1 MTRVLFVDDDA
12 LVLAGLRRGLARER
26 GRWELH
32 FALGADAALQN
43 LAAQQF
49 DVIVTDMRM
58 PGCDGATLLT
68 RVQHD
73 YPDLCRVVLSGECG
87 TVEAS
92 AVANTAQAFLTKPC
106 EVETI
111 VETISRL
118 LEVRSTAP
126 DCARAL
132 VGGISSLPS
141 PPIVLQDLSAELM
154 NSNPDPARVTEIIE
168 HDVAI
173 AAKVLQLANS
183 AFYGLP
189 RRVTAIDT
197 AVHYMGINTIKDLAS
212 TAAVFRSFDSDPRS
226 HRVVAAVEARSNQ
239 IAEIAVRLAPAP
251 LRQAAHVAALLHDVG
266 LLVLNRHV
274 EHGNDCP
281 TLAPDALPE
290 PEAEMR
296 CFGTTHAEVGAYLL
310 SLWGIPEEICDAAR
324 THHDAVIPPGDQL
337 DLRHIT
343 HVAVALHTIALGGEV
358 GLDEAALQRLGVL
371 DAARR
376 VIAGDDT
383 KGSEE

>member
-26 GRWELH
+26 NRWELH
-32 FALGADAALQN
+32 FALGAEAALDN
-43 LAAQQF
+43 LEAQPF

-58 PGCDGATLLT
+58 PGCDGATLLA
-68 RVQHD
+68 RVQAD

-87 TVEAS
+87 TVESS

-106 EVETI
+106 EVDTI
-111 VETISRL
+111 VDTIARL
-118 LEVRSTAP
+118 LEVRGTAP
-126 DCARAL
+126 KCARAL

-141 PPIVLQDLSAELM
+141 PPSVLQELSAELM
-154 NSNPDPARVTEIIE
+154 NTNPDPARVTEIIE

-189 RRVTAIDT
+189 RRVTAIDS

-226 HRVVAAVEARSNQ
+226 HRVVASVEARSNQ
-239 IAEIAVRLAPAP
+239 IAEIAVRLAPSS

-266 LLVLNRHV
+266 VLVLTRHV
-274 EHGNDCP
+274 QHDQGCP
-281 TLAPDALPE
+281 ALDPDRAADLGGE
-290 PEAEMR
+290 LE
-296 CFGTTHAEVGAYLL
+296 CFGATHAEVGAYLL
-310 SLWGIPEEICDAAR
+310 SLWGIPDEICEAIR
-324 THHDAVIPPGDQL
+324 GHHGASIPPGDDL

-343 HVAVALHTIALGGEV
+343 HLAVALHAASLGADV
-358 GLDEAALQRLGVL
+358 RLDEAAMQRLGVL
-371 DAARR
+371 DSVRT
-376 VIAGDDT
+376 ILKGGD
-383 KGSEE
+383 E